1 MHVRRQ
7 TKVGK
12 LKDNIEIVGI
22 AAVVLSLVFVA
33 YEIRQN
39 NELMAAEARQVRTSM
54 VIDSWRF
61 SAEHGDL
68 AELRGRERNG
78 EEISDVERQRVDAY
92 VMSVYVMLDW
102 TFQELSA
109 NSPEM
114 NQVREVQ
121 SNNFANRSEYRRV
134 WEDRKNSFRPEFVQ
148 WMEENVVNH

>member
-1 MHVRRQ
+1 M
-7 TKVGK
+7 GK
-12 LKDNIEIVGI
+12 LKDNIEVVGI

-39 NELMAAEARQVRTSM
+39 NELMAADARQVRTSM

-61 SAEHGDL
+61 GAENGDL
-68 AELRGRERNG
+68 AELRGRERSG
-78 EEISDVERQRVDAY
+78 EELTDVERERVDML
-92 VMSVYVMLDW
+92 VMAVYVSLDW
-102 TFQELSA
+102 QFRELSA

-121 SNNFANRSEYRRV
+121 RYNFANKSEYPRV

>member
-1 MHVRRQ
+1 MKKMDFGQLVSC
-7 TKVGK
+7 VA
-12 LKDNIEIVGI
+12 NIGVLAGI
-22 AAVVLSLVFVA
+22 LILA
-33 YEIRQN
+33 YELRQN

-54 VIDSWRF
+54 VVDSWRF
-61 SAEHGDL
+61 TAEHGDL
-68 AELRGRERNG
+68 AEVRGRERNG
-78 EEISDVERQRVDAY
+78 EEITDVERQRVDAY

-148 WMEENVVNH
+148 WMEENVANH

>member
-1 MHVRRQ
+1 
-7 TKVGK
+7 VGK

-78 EEISDVERQRVDAY
+78 EEISDAERQRVDAY

-102 TFQELSA
+102 TLQELSA

-134 WEDRKNSFRPEFVQ
+134 WEDRKNAFRPEFVQ